1 MRVPADGVKIQEVP
15 SRRAWARPRRDR
27 ALSPLRSDRA
37 AYQRLVPAG
46 TFARAGGLEA
56 RMRPPA
62 KIFILRGKGRAAPS
76 PPQRQSAGP
85 WLGCACARTTP
96 ADSRCPPRPRLF
108 ATTAGPMAE
117 AIALRR

>member
-1 MRVPADGVKIQEVP
+1 MA
-15 SRRAWARPRRDR
+15 SRPCRA
-27 ALSPLRSDRA
+27 
-37 AYQRLVPAG
+37 
-46 TFARAGGLEA
+46 TIARAGGLEA

-62 KIFILRGKGRAAPS
+62 TPAKIFIRRGKGRAAPS

-96 ADSRCPPRPRLF
+96 TDSRRPPRSRLF

-117 AIALRR
+117 AIAQRRCEGRQ

>member
-1 MRVPADGVKIQEVP
+1 MG
-15 SRRAWARPRRDR
+15 R

-37 AYQRLVPAG
+37 ACGVSSLSSDDRS
-46 TFARAGGLEA
+46 
-56 RMRPPA
+56 RMRAWGPHEVTGDA
-62 KIFILRGKGRAAPS
+62 GEDLRLRGKGRTAPS
-76 PPQRQSAGP
+76 PPQRQFAGP
-85 WLGCACARTTP
+85 WLGCASARTTP